1 VLGFLRQHPGLSVR
15 SNVSGVNLV
24 SRIRTLADGVLARM
38 ALIGADP
45 RDDDERRFRKALLVV
60 IAVLILPIS
69 LVWGTLYL
77 ALGTPAGVIAY
88 LYFGVSVTAIVAFA
102 RTRDAEAF
110 LRAELIAILFAPT
123 LSMAF
128 VGGFVASGGVGLWGI
143 MAPLGALVF
152 GGWRSGIRWF
162 VAFLAVF
169 LLSGL
174 AGEVYGGLS
183 ELPGWFQSAMIALNV
198 SVGGTIV
205 FTLLALFAK
214 QREEALTA
222 LRIEQVKAENLLLN
236 ILPRS
241 IADKLKTDSRTIADQ
256 FSSASILFADVVD
269 FTPLSERL
277 PPADVVGILDHLFSH
292 FDSLA
297 ERYGL
302 EKIKTIG
309 DCYMVA
315 AGVPSP
321 RPDHAQALTLMA
333 LDMLEA
339 MRSSDDVGH
348 LGLELR
354 IGINSGPV
362 VAGVIGRKRFLYD
375 LWGDAVNTASRM
387 ESHGTPG
394 RIQITTATHELL
406 TDEFEC
412 EPRGTITVKGKGE
425 MDVWYVVGRRP
436 SPASR
441 GQPEPATPVE
451 AVPGA

>member
-1 VLGFLRQHPGLSVR
+1 MVWGR
-15 SNVSGVNLV
+15 SGRVQRWGNVSGVDVV
-24 SRIRTLADGVLARM
+24 SRVRSVAAAVIGRL

-45 RDDDERRFRKALLVV
+45 RDDEELRFRKALLVV
-60 IAVLILPIS
+60 IAVLILPIA

-88 LYFGVSVTAIVAFA
+88 LYFAASAIAILVFA
-102 RTRDAEAF
+102 RTSNAEAF
-110 LRAELIAILFAPT
+110 LRAELVAILLAPT
-123 LSMAF
+123 VSMAF

-152 GGWRSGIRWF
+152 RGWRSGLRWF

-169 LLSGL
+169 LLSGI

-198 SVGGTIV
+198 TVGGTVV
-205 FTLLALFAK
+205 FILLALFAK
-214 QREEALTA
+214 QREEALGA
-222 LRIEQVKAENLLLN
+222 LRIEQTKAESLLLN

-241 IADKLKTDSRTIADQ
+241 IADKLKAETRTIADQ
-256 FSSASILFADVVD
+256 FTSASILFADVVD

-292 FDSLA
+292 FDMLA

-315 AGVPSP
+315 AGVPTP
-321 RPDHAQALTLMA
+321 RPDHARALALMA

-354 IGINSGPV
+354 VGINSGPV

-394 RIQITTATHELL
+394 RIQITRATYELL
-406 TDEFEC
+406 QDEFEC
-412 EPRGTITVKGKGE
+412 EPRGTVMVKGKGE
-425 MDVWYVVGRRP
+425 MEAWYLVGRRHDLP
-436 SPASR
+436 SVE
-441 GQPEPATPVE
+441 QPEPARAAE
-451 AVPGA
+451 AMPGA